1 MTLHFETRGAGQ
13 RLPAEVELT
22 LFRIT
27 QEAIRNAWRHSEAT
41 VGEILVE
48 FDESRARVTV
58 SDNGKGFA
66 VPATTDD
73 LVKEGKLGLA
83 GMYERA
89 QLLGGHLEI
98 QSKPGEGTK
107 VMAEVPLGILTEDER
122 RPDGS

>member
-1 MTLHFETRGAGQ
+1 
-13 RLPAEVELT
+13 V
-22 LFRIT
+22 
-27 QEAIRNAWRHSEAT
+27 WRHSQAT

-89 QLLGGHLEI
+89 QLLGGRLEI
-98 QSKPGEGTK
+98 QSEPGEGTK
-107 VMAEVPLGILTEDER
+107 VMVDIQCRILTEDDSR
-122 RPDGS
+122 ADGS